1 MSERWEIDTTIP
13 KDTFHDAAVCVG
25 GEVIGDIIRLHR
37 AEEIVRAVNAHDELV
52 ALAEA
57 IHRADLVASN
67 VHDTAYYQV
76 IIGHDVVTNAR
87 VLLARV
93 RGESEGGE
101 G

>member
-52 ALAEA
+52 AALEDAADWLHYLINRVGVGTVDAQGVHAE
-57 IHRADLVASN
+57 HRARA
-67 VHDTAYYQV
+67 
-76 IIGHDVVTNAR
+76 
-87 VLLARV
+87 LLARV